1 MFRHAV
7 AIYKEVVIKGTIR
20 CG

>member
-1 MFRHAV
+1 MFRHTV